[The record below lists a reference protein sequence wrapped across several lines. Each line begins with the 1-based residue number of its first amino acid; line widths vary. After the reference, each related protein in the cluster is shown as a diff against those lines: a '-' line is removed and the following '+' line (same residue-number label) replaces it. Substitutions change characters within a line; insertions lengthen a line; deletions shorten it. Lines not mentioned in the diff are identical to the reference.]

1 MTNNPAP
8 IRIGMIATLAALAG
22 AIGCGSPD
30 SEEAAVA
37 EPRPNIIIVMIDTLR
52 FDHIEPG
59 GHDRPTSPFLARLAN
74 EGTFFENAW
83 AQAPHT
89 LASTATFLTGRY
101 FPPMLA
107 NRFFE
112 PVPGLNETRQRVME
126 EVRTL
131 AEENNTLAE
140 VFSDAGFETFAV
152 FTNPHHH
159 PTSGFFQGFDSAE
172 FIPGIPEPEEAADGA
187 GINDRFSAW
196 LDARSGSDNGER
208 KNSAEADAEGKAGR
222 PFFAY
227 LHYMEPHHPYRPPP
241 ELEAQFVTE
250 AGEYKYTNGTP
261 QGAQVPSPEDLEYMK
276 GLYDAEIRYNDSL
289 LEELWAS
296 LEARGL
302 AENTILVVTS
312 DHGEEFMDHGG
323 MGHGITLEIEMLHIP
338 LIIYTG
344 PGKANSRSD
353 RLVRNLDVAA
363 TVLDFARIP
372 LPENYDGASLAPLIH
387 GSPGGPPDEDHESG
401 PKPSFSFAR
410 NNVWRS
416 VTTERWHLIRNMADD
431 TRTLYDLEADPGGTV
446 DVMSRNPKIAAE
458 LDAIID
464 TMNERYFESGEIV
477 KTLEAIHAADAEPG
491 AEMDPGL
498 IRQLE
503 ALGYLRK

>member
-1 MTNNPAP
+1 
-8 IRIGMIATLAALAG
+8 MIATLAALAM
-22 AIGCGSPD
+22 AIGCSSPGP
-30 SEEAAVA
+30 EEANES
-37 EPRPNIIIVMIDTLR
+37 EPPPNVVIVMIDTLR

-59 GHDRPTSPFLARLAN
+59 GSDRSTSPFLARLAN

-126 EVRTL
+126 EVRIL

-140 VFSDAGFETFAV
+140 VFRDAGFETFAV

-187 GINDRFSAW
+187 GVNTRFAKW
-196 LDARSGSDNGER
+196 LDSRSGSRQGEE
-208 KNSAEADAEGKAGR
+208 KNSGEPNTGR

-241 ELEAQFVTE
+241 ELEEQFVTVR
-250 AGEYKYTNGTP
+250 GEYKYTNGVPHGVLAPTP
-261 QGAQVPSPEDLEYMK
+261 KDLEYMK
-276 GLYDAEIRYNDSL
+276 GLYNAEIRYNDSL
-289 LEELWAS
+289 LEDLWS
-296 LEARGL
+296 SIEARGL
-302 AENTILVVTS
+302 AENTILVATS

-338 LIIYTG
+338 LLIYTG
-344 PGKANSRSD
+344 SGKANPRSD
-353 RLVRNLDVAA
+353 RLVRNLDIAA

-372 LPENYDGASLAPLIH
+372 LPENYDGSSLAPLINS
-387 GSPGGPPDEDHESG
+387 SPDGTPDNAQEPRSRS
-401 PKPSFSFAR
+401 SFSFAR

-416 VTTERWHLIRNMADD
+416 VTTDRWHLIRSMADD
-431 TRTLYDLEADPGGTV
+431 ARTLYDLNADPRGTV
-446 DVMSRNPKIAAE
+446 DVMNRFPKVATE
-458 LDAIID
+458 LDAIVD
-464 TMNERYFESGEIV
+464 MMNERYFESGEIV
-477 KTLEAIHAADAEPG
+477 KALEAIHADEGEPG
-491 AEMDPGL
+491 AELDPVL